1 MASRSRKTI
10 LSNPL
15 DDINPKSVSKEA
27 TTASPSI
34 LPKKR
39 AAKKSVTANAGNDVQ
54 GSAAAKVT
62 TKKVVKSAASKT
74 VGNTPKKAVKKTAAV
89 KNESGIS
96 ATDAKGIPSQD
107 SLSEHDKALSHF
119 DTLAE
124 VVINDASTKG
134 TDKRTKSTSD
144 STSFEKTAAQ
154 SRAED
159 VFDAELSKEPPC
171 KLVRVRV
178 ISDRETR
185 AMKIVKTWSQW
196 SVAAGIVPVPFVDIA
211 LVSGIQVKMIYDLC
225 QVYNVP
231 FEKKSAVA
239 VASGL
244 VGGSVSAGVARI
256 LGEMAL
262 KSIPYV
268 EQVMQPTLSFA
279 TTYSMGYVFVKHFE
293 NAGTLMNFDASKMN
307 MYFHEQFE
315 KSKKL
320 FSRKQVAPA

>member
-1 MASRSRKTI
+1 MASRARKTI

-15 DDINPKSVSKEA
+15 DDISPKSASTESTTVS
-27 TTASPSI
+27 PPI

-39 AAKKSVTANAGNDVQ
+39 SAKKGVTASAGNDVQ
-54 GSAAAKVT
+54 SSAAEKVT
-62 TKKVVKSAASKT
+62 TKKVVKSTASKT
-74 VGNTPKKAVKKTAAV
+74 VGNTPKKAAKKTVGVKKV
-89 KNESGIS
+89 SDIS
-96 ATDAKGIPSQD
+96 ATTSKDIPSQD
-107 SLSEHDKALSHF
+107 SLSEHEKALSHF
-119 DTLAE
+119 DALAE
-124 VVINDASTKG
+124 VVINDAASKSG
-134 TDKRTKSTSD
+134 DHNSQSTSD
-144 STSFEKTAAQ
+144 STPREKAGAQ

-178 ISDRETR
+178 TSDRETR

-196 SVAAGIVPVPFVDIA
+196 SVAAGIVPVPLMDVA

-231 FEKKSAVA
+231 FEKKSALA

-244 VGGSVSAGVARI
+244 VGGSFSAGIARM

-293 NAGTLMNFDASKMN
+293 SAGTLMNFDATKMN

-320 FSRKQVAPA
+320 FSRKQVASA

>member
-1 MASRSRKTI
+1 VKKAM
-10 LSNPL
+10 
-15 DDINPKSVSKEA
+15 
-27 TTASPSI
+27 TAS
-34 LPKKR
+34 
-39 AAKKSVTANAGNDVQ
+39 AGNDNPS
-54 GSAAAKVT
+54 SAAAKVT
-62 TKKVVKSAASKT
+62 TKKVIKSTAGKT
-74 VGNTPKKAVKKTAAV
+74 VGKTSKKAVKKTAGV
-89 KNESGIS
+89 KRTSGIS
-96 ATDAKGIPSQD
+96 ATSSKGIPSQD
-107 SLSEHDKALSHF
+107 SLSEHEKALSHF
-119 DTLAE
+119 DALAE
-124 VVINDASTKG
+124 VVINDAAGKTADMSTQSSSESIP
-134 TDKRTKSTSD
+134 R
-144 STSFEKTAAQ
+144 EKAAAQ

-178 ISDRETR
+178 TSDRETR

-196 SVAAGIVPVPFVDIA
+196 SVAAGIVPVPLMDVA

-225 QVYNVP
+225 KVYDVP
-231 FEKKSAVA
+231 FEKKSVLA

-244 VGGSVSAGVARI
+244 VGGSFSAGIARM

-293 NAGTLMNFDASKMN
+293 SAGTLMNFDASKMN
-307 MYFHEQFE
+307 IYFHEQFE

-320 FSRKQVAPA
+320 FSRKQVASA

>member
-1 MASRSRKTI
+1 MASRARKTI

-34 LPKKR
+34 LSKERSLKKG
-39 AAKKSVTANAGNDVQ
+39 VTASSGKDVQ
-54 GSAAAKVT
+54 SRVTAKVT
-62 TKKVVKSAASKT
+62 TKKAVKGTASKT
-74 VGNTPKKAVKKTAAV
+74 VGNAPKKAVKNTAGV
-89 KNESGIS
+89 KKVSGLS
-96 ATDAKGIPSQD
+96 GTASKGIPSQE
-107 SLSEHDKALSHF
+107 SLSEHEKALSHF
-119 DTLAE
+119 DALAE
-124 VVINDASTKG
+124 VVINDAAAKG
-134 TDKRTKSTSD
+134 NDKHTKSTSD
-144 STSFEKTAAQ
+144 STSSEKTAEQ

-196 SVAAGIVPVPFVDIA
+196 SVAAGIVPVPLVDVA

-231 FEKKSAVA
+231 FEKKSALA

-244 VGGSVSAGVARI
+244 VGGSFSAGVARI

-293 NAGTLMNFDASKMN
+293 SSGTLMNFDASKMN
-307 MYFHEQFE
+307 MYFQDQFE

>member
-1 MASRSRKTI
+1 MASRARKTI

-15 DDINPKSVSKEA
+15 DEINPQSVAPAKV
-27 TTASPSI
+27 P
-34 LPKKR
+34 
-39 AAKKSVTANAGNDVQ
+39 AKKAVKKSTDKPVAKTA
-54 GSAAAKVT
+54 
-62 TKKVVKSAASKT
+62 KT
-74 VGNTPKKAVKKTAAV
+74 AKKAVKKTA
-89 KNESGIS
+89 G
-96 ATDAKGIPSQD
+96 AKKSTGVARGFNKVVTPQSSHI
-107 SLSEHDKALSHF
+107 EHEKALSHF
-119 DTLAE
+119 DALAE
-124 VVINDASTKG
+124 VVINDAATKG
-134 TDKRTKSTSD
+134 SEKNMDSTSD
-144 STSFEKTAAQ
+144 STSSKKAAPQ

-171 KLVRVRV
+171 SLVRVRV
-178 ISDRETR
+178 TSDRETR

-196 SVAAGIVPVPFVDIA
+196 SVAAGIVPVPLMDVA

-231 FEKKSAVA
+231 FEKKSALA

-244 VGGSVSAGVARI
+244 VGGSFSAGIARM

-293 NAGTLMNFDASKMN
+293 SAGTLVNFDASKMN
-307 MYFHEQFE
+307 IYFQEQFE

>member
-1 MASRSRKTI
+1 MASRARKTI

-27 TTASPSI
+27 TTASSSV

-39 AAKKSVTANAGNDVQ
+39 ATKKALTASAGTEDQSSAPKKVLAKNAVKKSVGKTAGNL
-54 GSAAAKVT
+54 A
-62 TKKVVKSAASKT
+62 
-74 VGNTPKKAVKKTAAV
+74 KKAVKKTAGA
-89 KNESGIS
+89 KSIS
-96 ATDAKGIPSQD
+96 AASDTVLSAESQQDAHA
-107 SLSEHDKALSHF
+107 EHEKALSHF
-119 DTLAE
+119 DALAE
-124 VVINDASTKG
+124 VVINDAAAKTG
-134 TDKRTKSTSD
+134 DKNTKSKSD
-144 STSFEKTAAQ
+144 STSPEKAATH

-196 SVAAGIVPVPFVDIA
+196 SVAAGIVPVPLMDVA
-211 LVSGIQVKMIYDLC
+211 LISGIQVKMIYDLC
-225 QVYNVP
+225 QVYNIP
-231 FEKKSAVA
+231 FEKKSALA

-244 VGGSVSAGVARI
+244 VGGSFSAGIARM

-293 NAGTLMNFDASKMN
+293 SAGTLVNFDASKMN
-307 MYFHEQFE
+307 MYFQEQFE

-320 FSRKQVAPA
+320 FSRKQVVPA

>member
-1 MASRSRKTI
+1 MASRARKTI

-15 DDINPKSVSKEA
+15 DDINPKSVSKEE

-34 LPKKR
+34 LSKKR
-39 AAKKSVTANAGNDVQ
+39 AAKKSVTANAGKDVQ
-54 GSAAAKVT
+54 DSAAAKVT

-74 VGNTPKKAVKKTAAV
+74 VGNIPKKAVKKTAAV
-89 KNESGIS
+89 KKVSGIS
-96 ATDAKGIPSQD
+96 ASSSKGISSQD
-107 SLSEHDKALSHF
+107 ILSEHEKTFSHF
-119 DTLAE
+119 DALAE
-124 VVINDASTKG
+124 VVIKDASAKSS
-134 TDKRTKSTSD
+134 DERTKSAAD
-144 STSFEKTAAQ
+144 STSSEKAAAK

-159 VFDAELSKEPPC
+159 VFDTELSKEPPC

-185 AMKIVKTWSQW
+185 AMKIVKTWSQL

-225 QVYNVP
+225 QVYNIP

-244 VGGSVSAGVARI
+244 VGGSVSAVVARI

-320 FSRKQVAPA
+320 FYRKQVAPA